1 MGRPYSLKQMALHAV
16 GIPQNFQILHVEQE
30 VVDDYMSVL
39 YCILSCDLE
48 PIRMLDEKALLAQ

>member
-16 GIPQNFQILHVEQE
+16 DGIPHNFQILHVEQE

-39 YCILSCDLE
+39 S
-48 PIRMLDEKALLAQ
+48 